1 MKKFIQLL
9 IVATVA
15 TTGNIYAQGIYAGD
29 ALRFSRTDYGSSARF
44 KGLGNAQI
52 SLGGDISSIGGNP
65 AGLGMFTRS
74 EFTISP
80 EFNNTRANINYL
92 GQQTKSTKNMLNLNQ
107 AAAVWYNPIVKAPG
121 SDLNKGLISI
131 VWGVGYNRNNDFS
144 VENNFSGV
152 NSNSSIADSW
162 AQRANGQTPANFQR
176 GSVEKMAFDSYLIDK
191 QVGSPSNY
199 FPATSQTNVQNQSEV
214 REGSTSEMNFAAGL
228 NFSNK
233 FYLGAS
239 IGFVNVRYVTDR
251 LYTESGTIINT
262 VGPND
267 PAPDPSN
274 PNEKPNP
281 HIGQNY
287 DLTYRSNQNTTG
299 AGVNGRIGLIY
310 KPVNTIR
317 LGATFQT
324 PTWMHMEEDFAEV
337 IDTRFSGGG
346 SPTINIFNDVANSNM
361 NYNLR
366 TPYKG
371 SFGASVIIGQNALL
385 TADVDYVDYSSTK
398 LTVSDGYRDLIRSE
412 NQFIKDNYTH
422 AFNYRVGGE
431 YRIDQFSLRA
441 GYGINGSPYKEDP
454 KNRFDVKYYSGGI
467 GYRVNEYYVDLAYQ
481 RTETHNTLSPYELAD
496 FSEPV
501 ATSKLSKNNVFL
513 TVGVRF

>member
-44 KGLGNAQI
+44 KGLGNAQM

-74 EFTISP
+74 EFTLSP
-80 EFNNTRANINYL
+80 EFNNTKSNINFL
-92 GQQTKSTKNMLNLNQ
+92 GQQTKSNKNMLNLNQ
-107 AAAVWYNPIVKAPG
+107 AAAVWYNPVVKKPG
-121 SDLNKGLISI
+121 ADLNKGLLSI

-144 VENNFSGV
+144 VENNYSGV
-152 NSNSSIADSW
+152 NGNSSIADNW
-162 AQRANGQTPANFQR
+162 AERANGQTPANFLN

-191 QVGSPSNY
+191 QVDVPNNY
-199 FPATSQTNVQNQSEV
+199 FAATDLNNTQSMSEV
-214 REGSTSEMNFAAGL
+214 REGSTSEFNFAGGL

-251 LYTESGTIINT
+251 LYSESGRIINT
-262 VGPND
+262 NAGGPTPTPGD
-267 PAPDPSN
+267 K
-274 PNEKPNP
+274 NEEPNP
-281 HIGQNY
+281 YIGQNY
-287 DLTYRSNQNTTG
+287 DLTYRSNQNTIG
-299 AGVNGRIGLIY
+299 AGINGRIGLIY
-310 KPVNTIR
+310 KPVNEVR
-317 LGATFQT
+317 FGATFQT
-324 PTWMHMEEDFAEV
+324 PTWMHMEEDYSEV
-337 IDTRFSGGG
+337 IDTRFSNGN
-346 SPTINIFNDVANSNM
+346 TVTRTIFNDVANSNM

-371 SFGASVIIGQNALL
+371 SVGASVILGAHALL
-385 TADVDYVDYSSTK
+385 TADVDYVDYASTK
-398 LTVSDGYRDLIRSE
+398 LTVSDGYRDLLQSE

-422 AFNYRVGGE
+422 AFNYRVGAE
-431 YRIDQFSLRA
+431 YRIEQLSLRA
-441 GYGINGSPYKEDP
+441 GYGLNGSPYKDDA
-454 KNRFDVKYYSGGI
+454 KNRFDVKYYSAGI

-481 RTETHNTLSPYELAD
+481 RTETNNTMSPYELAD